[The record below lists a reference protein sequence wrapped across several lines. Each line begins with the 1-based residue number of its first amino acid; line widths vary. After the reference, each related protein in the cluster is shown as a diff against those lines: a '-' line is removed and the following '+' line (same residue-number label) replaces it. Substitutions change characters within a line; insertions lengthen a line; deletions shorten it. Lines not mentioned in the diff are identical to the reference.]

1 MTLVSN
7 SNQEHQGI
15 RQEKVNLAD
24 INNGNFADD
33 FADYRESLSDAP
45 NDIKEE
51 GKVKVK
57 PGDGLVDS
65 VN

>member
-24 INNGNFADD
+24 INNGDFADD

-45 NDIKEE
+45 NVVKEE
-51 GKVKVK
+51 DKVAVK
-57 PGDGLVDS
+57 TGNGLVDS

>member
-24 INNGNFADD
+24 VNNGDFADD
-33 FADYRESLSDAP
+33 FADYNQTLSDAP
-45 NDIKEE
+45 NGIKEE
-51 GKVKVK
+51 GKVPVK
-57 PGDGLVDS
+57 AGNRQVDS